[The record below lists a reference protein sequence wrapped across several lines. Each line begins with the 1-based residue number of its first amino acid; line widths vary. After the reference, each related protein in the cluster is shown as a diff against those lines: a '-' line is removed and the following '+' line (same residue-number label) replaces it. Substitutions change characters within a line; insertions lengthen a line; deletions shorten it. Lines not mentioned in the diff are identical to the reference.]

1 MGLGWFISAPLVT
14 RLVKAAM
21 VQSNYRVQRYDFDDS
36 QYYETKIA
44 GQVTPEHS
52 SDDEKD
58 KGLQEEL
65 RAAQEL
71 KDRAN
76 SNKKKFK
83 SLNSS
88 AQVSPPAQIEMKN
101 TSSSSLLDRQRTQA
115 AFMTKRSILDI
126 EDKNTPQKFDQQKRS
141 SQVS

>member
-1 MGLGWFISAPLVT
+1 M
-14 RLVKAAM
+14 
-21 VQSNYRVQRYDFDDS
+21 QRYDFDDS

-44 GQVTPEHS
+44 GQVTPENS

-65 RAAQEL
+65 RAAQDL

-76 SNKKKFK
+76 SKKKKFK

-88 AQVSPPAQIEMKN
+88 ALVSPPAQIEMKN

-126 EDKNTPQKFDQQKRS
+126 EDKFSPQKLDQ
-141 SQVS
+141 